1 MAVAI
6 SVKSGVADTGLGV
19 YSAAKAMD
27 LDFIPLANE
36 QYDFLLPAEYLADTR
51 VQQFIEI
58 LSSDAFKQ
66 KLQQLGG
73 YDVTH
78 TGEVRIVE

>member
-36 QYDFLLPAEYLADTR
+36 QYDFLLSAEYLEDER
-51 VQQFIEI
+51 VQQFIAI
-58 LSSDAFKQ
+58 LSSDVFKQ
-66 KLQQLGG
+66 RLIDLGG

-78 TGEVRIVE
+78 TGEVRIIE